1 MGNFTQSCRT
11 RCQKHTALAAARSEL
26 AEEVRLRT
34 HQQLLFI
41 DLKAELQR
49 VQEQLTDMHAPGPLL

>member
-1 MGNFTQSCRT
+1 
-11 RCQKHTALAAARSEL
+11 
-26 AEEVRLRT
+26 VRLRT